1 MPPAWARRLM
11 FFTLLGVQAVVFVAI
26 GHPEACA
33 DVWTLE
39 HHERACCHL
48 SSETRFTQPGGDC
61 CDYGWVDARDPLA
74 GSTALSVAPAPFV
87 RLATMVS
94 VPPAPVRVV
103 ATPIHTIPERPPDR
117 ALRATVLLI

>member
-1 MPPAWARRLM
+1 MPPARARRLM
-11 FFTLLGVQAVVFVAI
+11 FFTLLGVQAVVFAAI

-39 HHERACCHL
+39 HRERACCHL

-61 CDYGWVDARDPLA
+61 CDYGWVDERDPHA
-74 GSTALSVAPAPFV
+74 SSTALSVAPAPSV
-87 RLATMVS
+87 RIAAAVS
-94 VPPAPVRVV
+94 VPPAPARVV
-103 ATPIHTIPERPPDR
+103 RTPLQSVPERPPDR